1 MPDTSQPSQNPPF
14 PCCSTKTNS
23 PCSGGGNDFAR
34 PAHTTA
40 AAHPCFLLS
49 GLAACFRRRKHE
61 IQSNP
66 LLPHSCRAKSDLPDA
81 QKPRCYPRLL
91 RATPLRCSLA
101 VVDSAGESSPAKP
114 ANVNPQGANSVTAG
128 YWNTGIKPREL
139 VRKGKPGAS
148 SYSLYHGG

>member
-1 MPDTSQPSQNPPF
+1 MPDTSQPSLNPRF
-14 PCCSTKTNS
+14 PCCSTKTSS
-23 PCSGGGNDFAR
+23 PSSGGGNAFAR
-34 PAHTTA
+34 PALKA
-40 AAHPCFLLS
+40 APTHPFPVPW
-49 GLAACFRRRKHE
+49 LAAFFLR
-61 IQSNP
+61 IP
-66 LLPHSCRAKSDLPDA
+66 GIDPPDA

-128 YWNTGIKPREL
+128 YLNTEIKPREL

-148 SYSLYHGG
+148 SYSLSWGVGGALPQESEPKGKH